1 MGPGATAEMQAKN
14 FFGFNRGLLLAT
26 ASCASMAVAS
36 AAWAE
41 DHDFDIPPQ
50 ELGSALTLYGIQS
63 EQEVAF
69 SESMVEGRYARA
81 VVGEYSESEA
91 LALLLD
97 GNDLT
102 YIESDDGSII
112 IQTSV
117 EEEIDEI
124 EEDEAVFEKETEA
137 ETDVVI
143 VTGTNIRGVE
153 NPTVPVLSFD
163 KEDIDLSGA
172 STVDEFLRTIPQNFA
187 SQTQL
192 TAESGNPNDAT
203 NLTQGTAV
211 DLRGLG
217 AGSTLTLLNGRRM
230 TPAGQSNFVD
240 VNVLPL
246 GIIERVDVLTD
257 GATAIYGSDAVGG
270 VVNFVTR
277 KDFEGFDINA
287 RYGTVTEGSKEDW
300 GVGGSGGVN
309 WGSGGVF
316 GGVDYYEAKPLLL
329 EERDFVDLLLP
340 NEGAIL
346 ASDTERLS
354 VAGGANQEFGASTR
368 LAVDVLYTDLTNT
381 AGTIAGFVPTTNTAS
396 QEALFINSR
405 FEYDISNDI
414 TASFFFDYGRNDVKT
429 VFAFSLFGSTFDS
442 FTELDNTLYLFEGRF
457 SGKVFDL
464 PGGPV
469 SFSVGGLYRN
479 EEFNQN
485 SNDFAFINASREVA
499 AGYLEVLVPVIGV
512 ENALPFAQKL
522 QLSFAGRYEDYS
534 DVGDSFDP
542 KIGVYW
548 QVDDQFSLRASYSE
562 SFRAPDLQQ
571 LNSQENFI
579 IDIFPVDD
587 ITAFPAP
594 APTMFPL
601 DIAGDFVVLIES
613 GGSNPNLLPEAA
625 KSWSAGISFQ
635 PELIPGLWFEMNYF
649 NIQYSNRIESIN
661 GDQIFQDASLIQ
673 LVDVMPEISDVE
685 AIFARA
691 TAGEVDLRAPS
702 VLANVTPEDVQ
713 IILQSGPQNVSERDV
728 SGFDLNVN
736 YAIDTDIGQFSAGVN
751 ASYFIDFIGR
761 LAPTSPS
768 AEQINVLYRPVDFK
782 MRANVSWSNNGF
794 TVFSALNYV
803 DGYRDNIDAS
813 IANGIDAWTTI
824 DLSLVYETA
833 DRFGNIFVNDLRF
846 GFSVTN
852 LFDNDPPFVETP
864 FGLNFDTANADPF
877 GRQINFTLSKRF

>member
-36 AAWAE
+36 AVWAE

-117 EEEIDEI
+117 EDDVDEI
-124 EEDEAVFEKETEA
+124 EDEEAVFEEEAAA
-137 ETDVVI
+137 ETDIVV

-153 NPTVPVLSFD
+153 NPTVPILTFN

-192 TAESGNPNDAT
+192 TAESGNPNDAN
-203 NLTQGTAV
+203 NLTQGTTV

-270 VVNFVTR
+270 AVNFVTR
-277 KDFEGFDINA
+277 KDYEGININT
-287 RYGTVTEGSKEDW
+287 RYGMVTEGSKEDW
-300 GVGGSGGVN
+300 GIGGAGGFN
-309 WGSGGVF
+309 WGSGGIF
-316 GGVDYYEAKPLLL
+316 AGVDYHEAKPLLL
-329 EERDFVDLLLP
+329 EERDFVNLLLSQ
-340 NEGAIL
+340 EGTFFG
-346 ASDTERLS
+346 SDQERLS
-354 VAGGANQEFGASTR
+354 AAGGANQEFGSSAR
-368 LAVDVLYTDLTNT
+368 FAVDVLYTDLTNN
-381 AGTIAGFVPTTNTAS
+381 AGDIDFVLPRTLSSN

-405 FEYDISNDI
+405 FEYDISENI
-414 TASFFFDYGRNDVKT
+414 TASFFFDYGQNEVNNVAAF
-429 VFAFSLFGSTFDS
+429 VFFGSAFEFSSTF
-442 FTELDNTLYLFEGRF
+442 DNTLYLYEGRI
-457 SGKVFDL
+457 SGKAFDL
-464 PGGPV
+464 PGGPA
-469 SFSVGGLYRN
+469 SFSVGGLYR
-479 EEFNQN
+479 EEDYGQN
-485 SNDFAFINASREVA
+485 SNGFFADGMRNVT
-499 AGYLEVLVPVIGV
+499 AGYAEMLVPIISAQ
-512 ENALPFAQKL
+512 NALPFMQNL
-522 QLSFAGRYEDYS
+522 QFSLAGRYEDYS
-534 DVGDSFDP
+534 DVGDSLDP
-542 KIGVYW
+542 KIGIYW
-548 QVDDQFSLRASYSE
+548 EVNDQFSLRASYSE

-571 LNSQENFI
+571 LNGIERLAVNV
-579 IDIFPVDD
+579 FPVDE
-587 ITAFPAP
+587 ITAFSPPSPSVLFSDFPAVIYLS
-594 APTMFPL
+594 PT
-601 DIAGDFVVLIES
+601 GT
-613 GGSNPNLLPEAA
+613 NPNLSPESAT
-625 KSWSAGISFQ
+625 SWSAGFSFE
-635 PELIPGLWFEMNYF
+635 PKFVEGLTIKGNYF
-649 NIQYSNRIESIN
+649 TINYSDRIEIVSVS
-661 GDQIFQDASLIQ
+661 QIFQDVSLLE
-673 LVDVMPEISDVE
+673 LVGFAPNVLLDVE
-685 AIFARA
+685 TAFARA
-691 TAGEVDLRAPS
+691 EAGEIDLVIPNELGNIS
-702 VLANVTPEDVQ
+702 PEDIQLIV
-713 IILQSGPQNVSERDV
+713 QSGPQNVSERDV

-736 YAIDTDIGQFSAGVN
+736 YVIDTDLGQFTAGAN
-751 ASYFIDFIGR
+751 ATYLIDYVSR

-768 AEQINVLYRPVDFK
+768 AEQINVLYRPVDFN
-782 MRANVSWSNNGF
+782 MRANLSWSNNGF
-794 TVFSALNYV
+794 TVFTAFNYV
-803 DGYRDNIDAS
+803 DGYRDNIDTL
-813 IANGIDAWTTI
+813 IAEGIDAWTTI
-824 DLSLVYETA
+824 DLSLAYDTA
-833 DRFGNIFVNDLRF
+833 DRFDNVFVNDLRF

-852 LFDNDPPFVETP
+852 LFNNDPPFVETP

-877 GRQINFTLSKRF
+877 GRQVNFTISKSF